1 MEAKRITTEGR
12 EEMMKSAL
20 RYGGI
25 VAGLVLIA
33 FGIGAI
39 YMGIDGRSTVRDAL
53 AEEGILAT
61 PDAATI
67 TDGKLQPNEKVDTG
81 AEARQFALIM
91 RHHALE
97 ATEGQTY
104 AQMGRF
110 LDDNGNPTSDES
122 KAAVDPKTGQPV
134 ENGLRNLWV
143 TETALATALNMSYMA
158 EQLALFGVVVG
169 VALLLAG
176 IGFIIL
182 ALGTGLPER
191 QPFAK
196 RRTTPAAA

>member
-1 MEAKRITTEGR
+1 
-12 EEMMKSAL
+12 MKSAL

-25 VAGLVLIA
+25 IAGIVLIA

-39 YMGIDGRSTVRDAL
+39 YMGVDARNEVRDSL
-53 AEEGILAT
+53 AQEQIVGT
-61 PDAATI
+61 PDAAEI
-67 TDGKLQPNEKVDTG
+67 TGGKLQPDEKVDTG
-81 AEARQFALIM
+81 AEARQFADIM
-91 RHHALE
+91 RFHALE
-97 ATEGQTY
+97 ATEGQVY

-143 TETALATALNMSYMA
+143 TETALATALNMSYIA

-176 IGFIIL
+176 IGSIIL